1 MSERPCMLSVTGNQK
16 EESQPAPARRCVSI
30 ADRQAAGRSIQMRDP
45 GRAYT
50 QRASRLAVASLIA
63 VLLASAT
70 GASREFSNPAAG
82 DRLLY
87 SEVLGIPG
95 FISAVAADSN
105 GNSYVAGVVA
115 TGTFPV
121 TPGVLQ
127 PQFGGGLC
135 LGLGPF
141 SPSTPCQDAFVMK
154 FDAEGRVLFATY
166 MGGGG
171 ADFATSI
178 AVDARG
184 DVYVAGSTANGLS
197 GPPFPVTAGAAFPSL
212 GTAGSGGFVAKLS
225 SDGSRLLYS
234 TVLPGLPVVAL
245 AIDTTGNAYV
255 AGNVIASV
263 PFSVPAGAFQSKF
276 QASSGSQPF
285 IAKLN
290 DSGSALLYGTYLGG
304 SNTDVVAALSVDGFG
319 NAYLAGTAH
328 STDFPTTP
336 GALETKLTPSTPG
349 TASSDGFLTKLNAT
363 GSALI
368 YSTYAGGSGAD
379 SITGLG
385 LDSAGNAYI
394 IGQTTSSD
402 FPTTPGALAP
412 TGPEAPWTPP
422 ELAPN
427 GGFAA
432 AINAAGNAFLYSTY
446 LPGVASIAADPNGNA
461 YVAGSA
467 IEGFPVTRGA
477 AQGCFSGT
485 TDVFLA
491 ELSPAGALL
500 QSTYLGGASYDTP
513 AGIAVA
519 AGNVIV
525 TGSTSSYDFPR
536 MPTVR
541 RSYVTAQPFLARLR
555 ISDPASESG
564 PCTTLVIQNAASYYE
579 GPLVPGELISIYGPG
594 IGPGQAVYEQVDAS
608 GNIARQLGGV
618 QVMFDDI
625 AAPLLYA
632 QDRQVNAVVP
642 FEVYGKTLTHVQIV
656 FQGQPVRS
664 GDWEVEAAFPGV
676 FLPLLY
682 VDAPPGTEFPAAKAG
697 SLLSIWGTGLGQ
709 MDPAGITGLNSTGTL
724 GHPIL
729 PVKVRIGGIDAE
741 VLYAGD
747 APYLPLGM
755 FQINVRIPKDVPP
768 QTPVTCGV
776 ALSIQAGDTR
786 IEQPWQVCVDFS
798 R

>member
-1 MSERPCMLSVTGNQK
+1 MG
-16 EESQPAPARRCVSI
+16 
-30 ADRQAAGRSIQMRDP
+30 DRQAVVVSLQMRNS
-45 GRAYT
+45 GHEYT
-50 QRASRLAVASLIA
+50 RRASRLALASLIA
-63 VLLASAT
+63 VLLGSAT
-70 GASREFSNPAAG
+70 GASGESSNPRAS
-82 DRLLY
+82 DQVLY
-87 SEVLGIPG
+87 SEVLGIPA
-95 FISAVAADSN
+95 FITAVAADSN

-115 TGTFPV
+115 TATFPV

-154 FDAEGRVLFATY
+154 FDAEGRVVFATY
-166 MGGGG
+166 LGGGG

-178 AVDARG
+178 AVDAQG
-184 DVYVAGSTANGLS
+184 DIYVAGRSGIGLS
-197 GPPFPVTAGAAFPSL
+197 GPPFPVTPGAAFPSF
-212 GTAGSGGFVAKLS
+212 GSAGSGGFVAKLS
-225 SDGSRLLYS
+225 SDGSKLLYS

-245 AIDTTGNAYV
+245 AIDTSGNAYV

-263 PFSVPAGAFQSKF
+263 PVSVPAGAFQSSF
-276 QASSGSQPF
+276 RATLGAEPF

-304 SNTDVVAALSVDGFG
+304 SSTDLVAALSVDGFG
-319 NAYLAGTAH
+319 NAYIAGTAY

-336 GALETKLTPSTPG
+336 GALKTKLTPSTPG
-349 TASSDGFLTKLNAT
+349 TISSDGFLTKLNAT
-363 GSALI
+363 GSTLI
-368 YSTYAGGSGAD
+368 YSTYVGGSGAD

-385 LDSAGNAYI
+385 IDSAGNAYI
-394 IGQTTSSD
+394 IGQTGSGD
-402 FPTTPGALAP
+402 FPATPGALAL
-412 TGPEAPWTPP
+412 TGPEAPWTPA

-432 AINAAGNAFLYSTY
+432 AINPAGNAFLYSTY
-446 LPGVASIAADPNGNA
+446 LAGVSSIAADPNGNA
-461 YVAGSA
+461 YVAGIA
-467 IEGFPVTRGA
+467 AGGFPVTRGA
-477 AQGCFSGT
+477 AQGCFSGI

-500 QSTYLGGASYDTP
+500 QSTYLGGASDDTP
-513 AGIAVA
+513 VGIAVG
-519 AGNVIV
+519 AGDVIV
-525 TGSTSSYDFPR
+525 AGSTSSYDFPR

-541 RSYVTAQPFLARLR
+541 RSYITAQPFLARLR

-594 IGPGQAVYEQVDAS
+594 IGPAQAVQEQVDAS

-618 QVMFDDI
+618 EVMFDDT

-632 QDRQVNAVVP
+632 QDQQINAVVP
-642 FEVYGKTLTHVQIV
+642 FKVYGKTMTHVQV
-656 FQGQPVRS
+656 LYQGQPVRS
-664 GDWEVEAAFPGV
+664 GDWEVDAAFPGV

-709 MDPAGITGLNSTGTL
+709 TDPAGITGLNSTGTL

-729 PVKVRIGGIDAE
+729 PVKVRIGGIDTE
-741 VLYAGD
+741 VLYVGD

-755 FQINVRIPKDVPP
+755 FQINVRVPKNVPP

-786 IEQPWQVCVDFS
+786 IEQPWQVCIDFS
-798 R
+798 Q